1 MTGVFMLSS
10 RLNSDGSAVW
20 AKAATAL
27 MKSAVRVCVNLL
39 TGFLIAWLYET
50 YFIFYFC
57 RHEWCYV
64 LLTYDAP
71 LVTCDKG

>member
-1 MTGVFMLSS
+1 MAGMLMLSS

-27 MKSAVRVCVNLL
+27 MNSAERVCVNLL
-39 TGFLIAWLYET
+39 IGFLIAWLYET

-57 RHEWCYV
+57 CHEWRYV
-64 LLTYDAP
+64 LLTYDAT
-71 LVTCDKG
+71 LVAREKG

>member
-1 MTGVFMLSS
+1 
-10 RLNSDGSAVW
+10 
-20 AKAATAL
+20 